1 MRLLTGLAI
10 VFACAAEACASPGTP
25 PGGPVDTQA
34 PKIVRVAPD
43 SGKTGVRPREVI
55 FQFDEV
61 VNERPS
67 GAPTLSAL
75 FLISPRNGETQA
87 DWHRSEVAVRP
98 RHGFKANTTYTISL
112 LPGLSDLRGNTRN
125 TGATTVFSTGSSL
138 ATGRITGTLFNWA
151 EARTI
156 QRGLI
161 EARPAGDTAT
171 VYLAATDSVGV
182 FELRNV
188 PPGRYNVRGISDDN
202 SNHALDPR
210 EPFDT
215 TVVDLTDSSN
225 VELLAFVHDST
236 GSRLSA
242 VNVRDSVTL
251 ELLFDNP
258 LSVTSTITAAS
269 IRVRAPDSTD
279 VPIVSVAGPPPD
291 TTKSL
296 LPDSI
301 KSRIRKPSKAVPLR
315 TLVVRLGRPLRP
327 KVTYRVRV
335 TDVKNL
341 LGIVRTS
348 EREVTMPPPV
358 VPPPAAKPPAT
369 TPPPPPPPQV
379 KPPGTSKQ

>member
-1 MRLLTGLAI
+1 LRFLTAIALGAMASGL
-10 VFACAAEACASPGTP
+10 EACASPGTP

-61 VNERPS
+61 VAEKPS
-67 GAPTLSAL
+67 GAPSLSAL
-75 FLISPRNGETQA
+75 FLVSPRNGETQA
-87 DWHRSEVAVRP
+87 DWHRSEITVRP
-98 RHGFKANTTYTISL
+98 SRGFKANTTYTISL

-138 ATGRITGTLFNWA
+138 ATGRIGGTLFNWA
-151 EARTI
+151 EGRTI
-156 QRGLI
+156 ARGLI
-161 EARPAGDTAT
+161 EARPAGDSGT
-171 VYLAATDSVGV
+171 VYLAASDSVGV

-215 TVVDLTDSSN
+215 VIVNLTDSSS
-225 VELLAFVHDST
+225 VELLAFVHDSI
-236 GSRLSA
+236 GARLSG

-258 LSVTSTITAAS
+258 LSVTAPITANS

-279 VPIVSVAGPPPD
+279 IPIVSVSGPPPD
-291 TTKSL
+291 TAKSIL
-296 LPDSI
+296 
-301 KSRIRKPSKAVPLR
+301 KKPSRPVPLR
-315 TLVVRLGRPLRP
+315 TLIVRLARPLRP
-327 KVTYRVRV
+327 KTEYRLRV
-335 TDVKNL
+335 TDAQNL
-341 LGIVRTS
+341 LGVARTS
-348 EREVTMPPPV
+348 ERNVTL
-358 VPPPAAKPPAT
+358 PAPIVAPAT
-369 TPPPPPPPQV
+369 VKPSATVPPPPPVV
-379 KPPGTSKQ
+379 KPPGTPKQ